1 MAETVQDVFD
11 ELLGQYK
18 AGLMLTVPHSPRASE
33 EAELIPAVL
42 SYYRQH
48 FEAARDAE
56 KGSKSTPLT
65 DQQKKCPYCHEDI
78 CAGADPWVGRVGKD
92 MLADDGQSQVYVSIE
107 HPGHLMV
114 VDYEGTTDSAPINYC
129 PMCGRK
135 LGGPK

>member
-65 DQQKKCPYCHEDI
+65 DEQETCIECHDEQT
-78 CAGADPWVGRVGKD
+78 G
-92 MLADDGQSQVYVSIE
+92 
-107 HPGHLMV
+107 HPLTKGEFKYQHQLL
-114 VDYEGTTDSAPINYC
+114 DTANFC
-129 PMCGRK
+129 QWCGRK
-135 LGGPK
+135 LGHANE